1 MIWKSHFS
9 QNNKMHRCQVRKFCV
24 LWKLGTQEKRDQ
36 KSEKNACSLK
46 KITTKKSVLGFLSKI
61 IYTCPVMTQEKCSY
75 LFCVNSW
82 AEILNLSKL
91 LELQSLACARQICQ
105 PFTSS
110 ILSPSIFLWRL
121 TRNTA
126 QIELSK
132 ERHSKSSHFK
142 AMCGFCWV
150 FCSAS
155 ILLFSCCSNN

>member
-1 MIWKSHFS
+1 MLSEKILCTLKAWHIRKKRPEEWK
-9 QNNKMHRCQVRKFCV
+9 KMHV
-24 LWKLGTQEKRDQ
+24 LF
-36 KSEKNACSLK
+36 K

-61 IYTCPVMTQEKCSY
+61 IYACPVLTQEKCSY

-82 AEILNLSKL
+82 AEILDLSKL
-91 LELQSLACARQICQ
+91 VELQSLACARQICQ

-142 AMCGFCWV
+142 AICGFCWV

-155 ILLFSCCSNN
+155 VSLFSCCSNN